1 LLNFGLNLKIKIM
14 KTLFTLTCLLMSV
27 ITFAQKEQVT
37 LKEMEYNDSVE
48 VKESKPSSQ
57 ATGLSVSTDDLKELR
72 NLDWDLM
79 LSAFESN
86 DPDQEIEVSV
96 EFKEKGTKSKTKT
109 SKAISV
115 AVTGKTAELDT
126 LKKRLQKLT
135 AKMVVSVEKW
145 NK

>member
-1 LLNFGLNLKIKIM
+1 M

>member
-1 LLNFGLNLKIKIM
+1 M

-48 VKESKPSSQ
+48 VNESKPSSQ

-96 EFKEKGTKSKTKT
+96 EFKKKGTKSKTKT

-135 AKMVVSVEKW
+135 TKMVVSVEKW

>member
-1 LLNFGLNLKIKIM
+1 M

-48 VKESKPSSQ
+48 VNESKPSSQ

-86 DPDQEIEVSV
+86 DPDQEIEVSL

-135 AKMVVSVEKW
+135 TKMVVSVEKW